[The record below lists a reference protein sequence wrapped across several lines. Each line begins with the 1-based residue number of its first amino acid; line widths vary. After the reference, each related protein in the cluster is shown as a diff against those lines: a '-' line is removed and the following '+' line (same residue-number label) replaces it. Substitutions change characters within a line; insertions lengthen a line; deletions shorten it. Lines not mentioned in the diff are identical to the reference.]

1 MMRTGMLG
9 VTSALLCTSLAQA
22 NLDLSN
28 FNTNTVKVGQPW
40 ASIETKINTVNV
52 NLEIDRGIVTTVATI
67 EYTPSQGMTQT
78 WNGLPSQTLYLD
90 SLETTSWFQA
100 QDNTAI
106 TDMSLWVGDIKVKA
120 ALQDRALA
128 SAQYEAI
135 VKRRRDPALI
145 ESWGNGSYSLRIFP
159 NKSGSTRKIEITF
172 VQGMENNGALFSTTL
187 PIVSG
192 LASVYSPFIAD
203 NTAWPKRTL
212 GAFNLNAVSKD
223 GKSYTLKWEGLGSG
237 IISANPLNLHANA
250 LLELKEGIISS
261 PATMCHGCLDPWVAE
276 KSGTSF
282 FGVKALLDF
291 KALHLESE
299 PMERNILLDVA
310 ASDSSSPDRARKLAL
325 LALKVYAQSPYTG
338 NLGFSD
344 GNGHITFL
352 FPTAV
357 SMTAANLNKAYMAL
371 KSWKPTSLAD
381 SKLALGAFAR
391 SRGQSST
398 RSVALIIN
406 NETYPSFPYPPQVGP
421 FGSTDFNLETKAFE
435 DAQQRL
441 ADDLIATLNGA
452 NIVLFGFWNNYRLN
466 TIAQAT
472 GGYQLGGM
480 YGWMYSPYPSCF
492 GCKGVGGIAA
502 TPVDPLIAPNLEWY
516 MPPLFGALRSDAYGV
531 TNLSVKTSGVTVDS
545 LVVLQENFYYGGP
558 IAIKGGP
565 VIMVD
570 PVVRTTDISTPY
582 NWKAPESSFVR
593 LAGQFHVG
601 GKLSMELTGTWGGLK
616 FSEPYSTYL
625 PSRSGAG
632 YLGASLWANQQT
644 EAWGRDAGSDNL
656 IAMQKLGRAYHVV
669 NRQMS
674 LLALEPG
681 AELWTDMPSNPVQ
694 AGNTGIANAIPSVNS
709 DAKIAMSG
717 ANLDSASLEEI
728 LNGVVSGIKYMV
740 AKKFNGSTLE
750 ARKANGVTRFLWS
763 APGLGNFAHFQ
774 ILDLTGKQLALLP
787 GVKFGNAFQAEWKGA
802 GRTGTFILQAKS
814 GKTVQTSKLVLESQ

>member
-9 VTSALLCTSLAQA
+9 VASALLCTSLAQA

-28 FNTNTVKVGQPW
+28 FNTQTVKVGQPW
-40 ASIETKINTVNV
+40 ASIETKINAVNV

-145 ESWGNGSYSLRIFP
+145 ETWGNGSYSLRIFP

-187 PIVSG
+187 PIVSS

-212 GAFNLNAVSKD
+212 DAFNLNAVSKD
-223 GKSYTLKWEGLGSG
+223 GKSYTLTWEGLGSG
-237 IISANPLNLHANA
+237 IISVVPLNLHANA

-261 PATMCHGCLDPWVAE
+261 PATMCYGCLDPWVAE
-276 KSGTSF
+276 KSGSSF

-291 KALHLESE
+291 KSLKIESE

-310 ASDSSSPDRARKLAL
+310 ASDSLTPDRARKLAL

-352 FPTAV
+352 FPSAV

-406 NETYPSFPYPPQVGP
+406 NE
-421 FGSTDFNLETKAFE
+421 AFE

-492 GCKGVGGIAA
+492 GCKGVGGIAT

-531 TNLSVKTSGVTVDS
+531 TNLSVKTSGVTIDS
-545 LVVLQENFYYGGP
+545 LVVLQENLYSGGP

-565 VIMVD
+565 MLMVD
-570 PVVRTTDISTPY
+570 PAVRTTEISTLY
-582 NWKAPESSFVR
+582 YWKAPESSFVR
-593 LAGQFHVG
+593 LAGQFHAG

-616 FSEPYSTYL
+616 FSELFTTDL
-625 PSRSGAG
+625 PFRSGAG
-632 YLGASLWANQQT
+632 YIGASLWANQQT

-681 AELWTDMPSNPVQ
+681 AELWTDMPSNPGQ

-728 LNGVVSGIKYMV
+728 LKAVVSGIKPML
-740 AKKFNGSTLE
+740 AQKLNGSKL
-750 ARKANGVTRFLWS
+750 AVSQANGVTRFLFS

-774 ILDLTGKQLALLP
+774 ILDLTGKQLALVP

-814 GKTVQTSKLVLESQ
+814 GKTVQTSKLILESQ